1 MSDEFEFEAEKELPT
16 IFKLTDERLTRMR
29 EYRESKRIR
38 TKKAESLKV
47 TLDDIKEA
55 LTQAKG
61 AVFHAATLLG
71 TTGPVLRRKIQMTP
85 SLQLHLDN
93 IKQDNLDKAEYQ
105 LISQAER
112 GILPAVVTY
121 LKTQGKER
129 GYTER
134 ATVEHEVGNTAK
146 NAAALIEAMRKAA
159 QEEERPALPEPTTV
173 EIPEKDYTWVEEPK
187 SHDLTS

>member
-1 MSDEFEFEAEKELPT
+1 
-16 IFKLTDERLTRMR
+16 
-29 EYRESKRIR
+29 
-38 TKKAESLKV
+38 
-47 TLDDIKEA
+47 
-55 LTQAKG
+55 
-61 AVFHAATLLG
+61 
-71 TTGPVLRRKIQMTP
+71 
-85 SLQLHLDN
+85 
-93 IKQDNLDKAEYQ
+93 
-105 LISQAER
+105 
-112 GILPAVVTY
+112 VVTY